1 MRVRAVLETSGKKVY
16 WDTGSW
22 EALVFQIVVVQG
34 AGRLLWMLELCQE
47 YLAITVGACTCHNVC
62 VCVCVIRYIHVHLHM
77 HACVHARDPASSN
90 PYQFRRDL
98 PRSRGSH
105 HCLGKV

>member
-47 YLAITVGACTCHNVC
+47 YLAITVGAYTCHNVC
-62 VCVCVIRYIHVHLHM
+62 VCDQVHTCALA
-77 HACVHARDPASSN
+77 HACMRAC
-90 PYQFRRDL
+90 Q
-98 PRSRGSH
+98 GS
-105 HCLGKV
+105 CF